1 MPKSNFF
8 LFPLAAIAFLTAC
21 GAPVPEAAAA
31 EETATTDD
39 SAGAEE
45 TSLADIELCDA
56 NGDGD
61 FKLVIADHSPLLKI
75 FSGTQKMFE
84 APLVDVPGSHTSQLE
99 HTLVLRPTCKEILS
113 EGLPGALEFFK
124 EATTGS
130 SNSPAGSDLGLS

>member
-1 MPKSNFF
+1 MPTSNFF

-56 NGDGD
+56 RDYRPLIGTNVASATLPVGPMLRAYGVDDIVTQEYIPQRTNVVFDADG
-61 FKLVIADHSPLLKI
+61 VIVRVWC
-75 FSGTQKMFE
+75 G
-84 APLVDVPGSHTSQLE
+84 
-99 HTLVLRPTCKEILS
+99 
-113 EGLPGALEFFK
+113 
-124 EATTGS
+124 
-130 SNSPAGSDLGLS
+130 